1 MDKATKGYEIKV
13 FHYAVL
19 KIFKQYKSLFP
30 TAEVGIYDFM
40 CLLNTQGNIKWK
52 FSYPWCKI

>member
-1 MDKATKGYEIKV
+1 MDKVTKGYEIKV

-19 KIFKQYKSLFP
+19 KIFKQHKSLFP
-30 TAEVGIYDFM
+30 RAEVGIYDFM

-52 FSYPWCKI
+52 FSYP

>member
-1 MDKATKGYEIKV
+1 MDKVTKGDQIKV

-19 KIFKQYKSLFP
+19 KVFKQHKSSFP

-40 CLLNTQGNIKWK
+40 CLLNTQGNIK
-52 FSYPWCKI
+52 